1 MPMLEINGTEAF
13 SYSTIEYADDYLVFD
28 PNYAVWQAL
37 SNEDKA
43 RYLVSST
50 RYLDSLVW
58 EEPWSTQEAREA
70 EPKIVQACVI
80 IAFMIV
86 QGNADFIST
95 GTTAS
100 GTKRL
105 KAGSAEIEYFNPNAG
120 GSLRHRLP
128 SQIWLLIG
136 QFING
141 ANSNV
146 GIGFRSYGTD
156 GQSFNE
162 ERFDF
167 FYG

>member
-1 MPMLEINGTEAF
+1 MAMLEINGVISF

-28 PNYAVWQAL
+28 PNYAIWQAL
-37 SNEDKA
+37 NNDDKA

-50 RYLDSLVW
+50 RYLDSLTW
-58 EEPWSTQEAREA
+58 EEPWSTQGAREA
-70 EPKIVQACVI
+70 ESKIVQACVV

-86 QGNADFIST
+86 QENADFIST

-120 GSLRHRLP
+120 GSLRQRFP
-128 SQIWLLIG
+128 QQVWLLIG
-136 QFING
+136 QFLNG
-141 ANSNV
+141 ANSNM

-156 GQSFNE
+156 GRSFNDKT
-162 ERFDF
+162 FDY
-167 FYG
+167 FY